1 MRWHQGGPS
10 VSRLRCFFDT
20 PRTPPQPVCPE
31 QVSASETLAILPG
44 ENDPALELLI
54 CDCPGVS
61 PSSLVLLIVHAFLGS
76 RIRVPA
82 TRIPS
87 RVAAPART
95 KLIAVPCLKRT
106 SLQGPPPGAQAP
118 SSRFSV
124 GVGCG
129 APPAATARPIQV
141 TIHGRN

>member
-54 CDCPGVS
+54 CDCPGRRPLPAS
-61 PSSLVLLIVHAFLGS
+61 P
-76 RIRVPA
+76 RPW
-82 TRIPS
+82 PE
-87 RVAAPART
+87 RVAAF
-95 KLIAVPCLKRT
+95 
-106 SLQGPPPGAQAP
+106 GMAQARSP
-118 SSRFSV
+118 AKLWEVSACDLSRSTIIRAAAAQKRAAF
-124 GVGCG
+124 GMTGTC
-129 APPAATARPIQV
+129 PATEYWEVRSRDPRRSTIARWTAACK
-141 TIHGRN
+141 